1 MGAHDG
7 TIAVAVSGGS
17 DSLALMHLLRG
28 FAQQRKSR
36 SLVVLTVDHGLRK
49 FSARDAK
56 QVAAWAKQAGL
67 KAKILTWTGAKPKS
81 GIEAAAREA
90 RYRLMGE
97 WLTRHKIDTLF
108 VGHTG
113 DDQAE
118 TFLLRLA
125 RGSGLDGLA
134 AMRTNAPWPVPG
146 FAGLGVMRPL
156 LALRRDQL
164 RAHLKSLQ
172 QPWLNDPMND
182 DPAFDRVKIRKVLVA
197 LADAGLT
204 AERIASAA
212 AHLARA
218 RESLEIVT
226 EAVLARAV
234 RTGEGGVLLDPA
246 VLAGAPREVGLRALA
261 AVLMAVSGQAYR
273 PRFES
278 LVRLF
283 DQIGGGRFGAGATL
297 HGCHIRPAGKAG
309 KDFGAGVLWF
319 SPENPRKTGIYAR
332 KA

>member
-134 AMRTNAPWPVPG
+134 AMRTNAPG
-146 FAGLGVMRPL
+146 ANGRGGG
-156 LALRRDQL
+156 
-164 RAHLKSLQ
+164 
-172 QPWLNDPMND
+172 
-182 DPAFDRVKIRKVLVA
+182 PADCA
-197 LADAGLT
+197 C
-204 AERIASAA
+204 AS
-212 AHLARA
+212 
-218 RESLEIVT
+218 
-226 EAVLARAV
+226 
-234 RTGEGGVLLDPA
+234 P
-246 VLAGAPREVGLRALA
+246 GAPIESPSTRPPA
-261 AVLMAVSGQAYR
+261 APL
-273 PRFES
+273 
-278 LVRLF
+278 
-283 DQIGGGRFGAGATL
+283 ATL
-297 HGCHIRPAGKAG
+297 MKPRRLKMWSIPGSAPIT
-309 KDFGAGVLWF
+309 V
-319 SPENPRKTGIYAR
+319 SPCQPGRR
-332 KA
+332 L